1 VVLIV
6 DDPGWN
12 IDDGDL
18 GSRTT
23 GRRLCVGA
31 AESISI
37 TFISVSSPGISVI
50 LDTVLQLNDVGGGG
64 CGVALVAAF
73 AAT

>member
-1 VVLIV
+1 MVLIV

-18 GSRTT
+18 GRTT

-50 LDTVLQLNDVGGGG
+50 LDTVLQLIDVGGGG